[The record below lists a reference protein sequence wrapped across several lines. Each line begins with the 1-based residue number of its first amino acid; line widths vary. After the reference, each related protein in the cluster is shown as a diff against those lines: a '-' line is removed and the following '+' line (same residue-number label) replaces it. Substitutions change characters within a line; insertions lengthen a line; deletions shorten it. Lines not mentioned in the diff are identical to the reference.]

1 MSVTP
6 AFLDAYANGRL
17 VSASKLNDGFVRPA
31 YPQQVIFSYYEASL
45 VCELI
50 ARDWG
55 ERAVVDMLRAYR
67 AGASTDQVLR
77 RVLHTD
83 APAFDRRFDA
93 YVRERFGDRLASL
106 QSYRDL
112 VGQGRRLMAANDT
125 GGARAVL
132 ERARALFPE
141 YTGAEGAYPQLAR
154 LALAGGDRA
163 RAAAILATMVTE
175 GESPADVHRTL
186 AKLLLEQGDTT
197 RAADALERLMFV
209 DPYTVEDHAQLAALY
224 DRLGDRRR
232 VVRERRAVV
241 ALNPVDRAD
250 ALYLLALAYRAAG
263 DTVNARHSVIQSLEQ
278 APHFERAQELL
289 LALHEAAQTAPASQG
304 KKP

>member
-1 MSVTP
+1 MGAGLTFAAARLGQLLRTKPEQPRHFPP
-6 AFLDAYANGRL
+6 AIPAHAPIIVREVPFLDRGGGL
-17 VSASKLNDGFVRPA
+17 GKPRPHF
-31 YPQQVIFSYYEASL
+31 PEML
-45 VCELI
+45 EP
-50 ARDWG
+50 
-55 ERAVVDMLRAYR
+55 LRAFR
-67 AGASTDQVLR
+67 PTLGLAEKVENLL
-77 RVLHTD
+77 RVL
-83 APAFDRRFDA
+83 A
-93 YVRERFGDRLASL
+93 G
-106 QSYRDL
+106 L
-112 VGQGRRLMAANDT
+112 V
-125 GGARAVL
+125 
-132 ERARALFPE
+132 
-141 YTGAEGAYPQLAR
+141 LAR

-197 RAADALERLMFV
+197 RAADALERLMYV